1 MIGTLFLW
9 VLWPSF
15 NSALAGEAFRYRIVS
30 NTILALCTSAVLGF
44 ITSRLLRGGKFEMI
58 DIQNATIAGGIA
70 TGAAAMMMS
79 PSGALITGAVA
90 GAMCVA
96 SVVFLQPWLRHWFLD
111 DTRNAQCVHGISG
124 IIGGIASI
132 ICAAISVHNDD
143 VYGQT
148 IADVFPRESSQASI
162 QLAIFFITL
171 GFALIPGVL
180 CGLIVRAICR
190 YKILFT
196 DENEWAVPKDFE
208 PHALE
213 DEVPVTSII
222 AKI

>member
-1 MIGTLFLW
+1 
-9 VLWPSF
+9 
-15 NSALAGEAFRYRIVS
+15 
-30 NTILALCTSAVLGF
+30 
-44 ITSRLLRGGKFEMI
+44 MI